1 MELPYCLIPSPP
13 IMTVIDLNK
22 RQLYLI
28 SYNAN
33 GIKKQKLEIISLLNE
48 LNIDIMCVNE
58 THLRSEDRFNIP
70 NYHTYRYDRP
80 SRGGGTAIIIKRSV
94 SHRPVNIPDL
104 EHIEAT
110 AIMLPVN
117 EQEILIAAVYH
128 PPYRNINIP
137 DLEKL
142 TSIHPHFLITGD
154 FNAKHQNWN
163 SRLNSPKGIA
173 LNNYA
178 LENNLCVLA
187 PDSPTHYPWQENHFP
202 DVLDICI
209 VKAPVLVT
217 ELSTINAL
225 DSDHLPILIHLSG
238 NFIKIPKPPYKTA
251 NTNWEAVTKELHLIV
266 PGNPPISTIEDI
278 DSAVDLLT
286 TTISETYLQHTTYT
300 EPQDRPFAP
309 PHFIYLIKA
318 KRRFRRLWQ
327 TTRDPKT
334 KRALNRLQ
342 NAIRK
347 SAKNYTIE
355 SFEKALQDSQ
365 DSSDSWKIIKRL
377 TSDPHPTP
385 SAIRNYHGSTEYTP
399 QGKSETLAYE
409 FEKRFQPHHESSN
422 FDTEAK
428 VNNTI

>member
-110 AIMLPVN
+110 AVMLPVN

-173 LNNYA
+173 LNNY
-178 LENNLCVLA
+178 CM
-187 PDSPTHYPWQENHFP
+187 P
-202 DVLDICI
+202 
-209 VKAPVLVT
+209 
-217 ELSTINAL
+217 
-225 DSDHLPILIHLSG
+225 
-238 NFIKIPKPPYKTA
+238 
-251 NTNWEAVTKELHLIV
+251 
-266 PGNPPISTIEDI
+266 
-278 DSAVDLLT
+278 
-286 TTISETYLQHTTYT
+286 
-300 EPQDRPFAP
+300 
-309 PHFIYLIKA
+309 
-318 KRRFRRLWQ
+318 
-327 TTRDPKT
+327 
-334 KRALNRLQ
+334 
-342 NAIRK
+342 
-347 SAKNYTIE
+347 
-355 SFEKALQDSQ
+355 
-365 DSSDSWKIIKRL
+365 
-377 TSDPHPTP
+377 
-385 SAIRNYHGSTEYTP
+385 
-399 QGKSETLAYE
+399 
-409 FEKRFQPHHESSN
+409 
-422 FDTEAK
+422 
-428 VNNTI
+428 